1 MLIWKLLI
9 IGWAVTRVLND
20 AQTWQ
25 KEKNLSNFTGGEFF
39 FLSENTF

>member
-20 AQTWQ
+20 AQTRQ

-39 FLSENTF
+39 LSENTF